1 VVMLLPHGYEG
12 QGPEHS
18 SARMERYLQLCG
30 EHNVQVCQPS
40 TAAQYFH
47 MLRRQALTVWRKPL
61 IVMTPKSMLRHKDSA
76 SSVED
81 LARDCFLRVVPDPD
95 VRDAQRILLCTGKI
109 GHELKRER
117 EKHQDT
123 TTAVVFLD
131 QLYPFPSQEL
141 REVFAQNPNARDVVW
156 VQEEPANMG
165 ALFFVQPRIEHLLRR
180 PIRSVKRSASGS
192 PATGSGKAH
201 TLEQQTLLTLAFTTG
216 S

>member
-1 VVMLLPHGYEG
+1 VLLLPHGYEG

-18 SARMERYLQLCG
+18 SARLERFLQSCG
-30 EHNVQVCQPS
+30 EHNIQVAQP
-40 TAAQYFH
+40 TTPAQMFH
-47 MLRRQALTVWRKPL
+47 LLRMQVLRGVRKPL

-76 SSVED
+76 STVED
-81 LARDCFLRVVPDPD
+81 LARDRFLRVVPDPD

-117 EKHQDT
+117 EKRQDT
-123 TTAVVFLD
+123 TPAVVFLD

-141 REVFAQNPNARDVVW
+141 RGIFEQNPNARDVVW
-156 VQEEPANMG
+156 VQEEPSNMG
-165 ALFFVQPRIEHLLRR
+165 ALFFVQPRLEHLLRR